1 MKAERRQ
8 QRKTEAESG
17 VDKPEETSEES
28 SELEPEQ
35 ASVGES

>member
-17 VDKPEETSEES
+17 VDKPEETVEES
-28 SELEPEQ
+28 SELAPEQ
-35 ASVGES
+35 AGVGDT

>member
-17 VDKPEETSEES
+17 VDKPEES
-28 SELEPEQ
+28 SELEPEPEQ
-35 ASVGES
+35 ASVSET